1 MILIHGSNIKHKSEN
16 SEGSVFRSQ
25 AGADSVVDDPGGA
38 PTIKGHCECNGKV
51 KIQDTRNSLAGIVTR
66 GSYPTQARGQGQR
79 QPHQLEDTHSARS
92 THPPE
97 IIRVFYLLL

>member
-1 MILIHGSNIKHKSEN
+1 MKQYDTASDDDDASVVDEA
-16 SEGSVFRSQ
+16 SAYAEGSVFRSQ

-51 KIQDTRNSLAGIVTR
+51 KIQDTRNGLAGIVTR

-79 QPHQLEDTHSARS
+79 QPHQLEDIHSAR

-97 IIRVFYLLL
+97 I